1 MSKMVQWWNDHK
13 NEARKTEMNNITSDF
28 KVVERNGKVFLTH
41 QGYAFAEVAKDASV
55 SVIVNKLNEARKA
68 ALEFEGY
75 GN

>member
-1 MSKMVQWWNDHK
+1 MNRLVQWWNDHK
-13 NEARKTEMNNITSDF
+13 DEARKTEMNNIKSDF

-41 QGYAFAEVAKDASV
+41 QGYAFAEIDKYASA
-55 SVIVNKLNEARKA
+55 STIVDKLNEARKA